1 MNPFKISII
10 ICINLIVM
18 SALAAQSSHGIV
30 KEGLVVESE
39 ILGRQVRYTIY
50 LPFDYNTSSR
60 SYPVVYLLHGY
71 TDNDTGWLQYGEV
84 NRIADKGIES
94 GEIPPM
100 IIVMPDGGLTW
111 YINNYDNSVRYEDFF
126 FEEFIPHIESE
137 YRVRTRKRFR
147 GIAGLSMGGFGTLVY
162 ALKHPDLF
170 SACAALSAAVY
181 TREEV
186 VNLDDARWEVR
197 YRDVIGPDL
206 IGEERLTDHLLENNP
221 LYIIENSD
229 PEVLKKVRYYIDC
242 GDDDFLYK
250 GNSTLHIL
258 LNDLNIPH
266 EYRVRDG
273 KHSWSYW
280 RSGILDGLKF
290 IGESF
295 HLK

>member
-1 MNPFKISII
+1 MKIVKVFIAVSV
-10 ICINLIVM
+10 CLM
-18 SALAAQSSHGIV
+18 FTPHLDAQTSHGIV
-30 KEGLVVESE
+30 KEGEIIESG
-39 ILGRQVRYTIY
+39 ILEKPVRYTVY

-60 SYPVVYLLHGY
+60 YYPVVYLLHGY
-71 TDNDTGWLQYGEV
+71 TDNDTGWLQYGEI
-84 NRIADKGIES
+84 NRIADKAIQS

-111 YINNYDNSVRYEDFF
+111 YLNNYDGSVRYEDFF
-126 FEEFIPHIESE
+126 FDEFIPFIESE
-137 YRVRTRKRFR
+137 YRIRTRERFR

-162 ALKHPDLF
+162 VLKHPGKF
-170 SACAALSAAVY
+170 SACAALSAGIY
-181 TREEV
+181 TTEELV
-186 VNLDDARWEVR
+186 EYDDAKWEQR
-197 YRDVIGPDL
+197 FKDVFGPGL
-206 IGEERLTDHLLENNP
+206 LGEQRLTEHVLENNP
-221 LYIIENSD
+221 LHIISNSNPD
-229 PEVLKKVRYYIDC
+229 EFKKLNIYIDC

-258 LNDLNIPH
+258 LSDLGISH

-295 HLK
+295 HLN